1 VPLARYFFFVGS
13 VLLAVLFVAEQYLP
27 DSPQTFV
34 REARMDKSIIRIK
47 SAHKWPEP
55 IVLDTSLPTIA
66 PPPSLVV
73 ANAPVVN
80 NQPREATNSPR
91 AALAQ
96 LDAPPRRVVKTS
108 SPDRAKRKVAK
119 RVVRTNTRVAAFG
132 APVEVWPPSW

>member
-1 VPLARYFFFVGS
+1 VPLARYFFFAGS

-34 REARMDKSIIRIK
+34 REARVDKSIIRIK

-55 IVLDTSLPTIA
+55 IVLDTSLPTIV

-73 ANAPVVN
+73 ANAPLI

-91 AALAQ
+91 EALAQ
-96 LDAPPRRVVKTS
+96 LDAPPRRVVKTA
-108 SPDRAKRKVAK
+108 SPERAKRKVAK
-119 RVVRTNTRVAAFG
+119 RVVPTNTRVAAFG
-132 APVEVWPPSW
+132 APVETWPPSW